1 MGRYQLF
8 VGPASGNVPTQ
19 EVTVFDAWQLERN
32 IDDGCTLTFTM
43 PGNSPA
49 GEITEELSFD
59 IWLYLD
65 GSVDQRF
72 RVLELQREWDEDG
85 RHDVAVTAV
94 CYRRIFASR
103 HLNTDLSFSGV
114 SQGEI
119 LFDLIDHTQN
129 LPGGD
134 LGITI
139 GDLGP
144 SVPRVRNYEAGQ
156 NILEL
161 AVNLSQIIGGLTW
174 DVDENL
180 ELQVSRFRDYPLR
193 SQPIILGGNARR
205 LVKPSGAAL
214 FANAVLVSGDNEATV
229 LEIKELANLSTDP
242 RGRWERFQSFPSV
255 VRQETLEEHADG
267 LLVEANSPTVVWEIE
282 IDPARFFGDSNYEL
296 GDFVQLSDPSVGFV
310 VAQILTQSVT
320 QTADGEIGV
329 VYNAVQVREF
339 PLQWRRV
346 PNTIA
351 WEDVDSSITWFDAS
365 QIVL

>member
-8 VGPASGNVPTQ
+8 VGPASGSLPTQ
-19 EVTVFDAWQLERN
+19 EVTIFDAWQLDRN

-49 GEITEELSFD
+49 GEITEELSYD

-85 RHDVAVTAV
+85 RQDVAVTAV
-94 CYRRIFASR
+94 CYRRIFAAR

-114 SQGEI
+114 SQGQI

-144 SVPRVRNYEAGQ
+144 NVPRVRNYEAGQ

-161 AVNLSQIIGGLTW
+161 AVNLSQIIGGLVW

-180 ELQVSRFRDYPLR
+180 ELQVSRFRDFPLR
-193 SQPIILGGNARR
+193 DQPVILGGNVRR
-205 LVKPSGAAL
+205 LVKPSGAGL

-242 RGRWERFQSFPSV
+242 RGRWERYQSFPSV

-267 LLVEANSPTVVWEIE
+267 LLVEANSPTVVWEFE
-282 IDPARFFGDSNYEL
+282 VDPVRFFGDSDYAL
-296 GDFVQLSDPSVGFV
+296 GDFVQLSDPSSGFV
-310 VAQILTQSVT
+310 VAQILTQSVA
-320 QTADGEIGV
+320 QTADGEVAV
-329 VYNAVQVREF
+329 VYNAVQVRDF
-339 PLQWRRV
+339 PLQWRFT
-346 PNTIA
+346 PNA
-351 WEDVDSSITWFDAS
+351 LQWQDVDPSVTWANAS